1 MLLLKV
7 VIVIVFAFV
16 FVFVFVFCIW
26 YGRLGGLSKAASLVT
41 SHYGLIMDSPPLH
54 YNFDII
60 IGKTIVET
68 IVVIIII
75 LGPCPNN
82 EPSCYT
88 VEE

>member
-7 VIVIVFAFV
+7 VIVIVFA
-16 FVFVFVFCIW
+16 FVFVFCIW

-68 IVVIIII
+68 IVVIIMI